1 MVLDPLLAQVSR
13 LARGLRIPARGLRIL
28 GLCLVLGLGQD
39 LGLGAPA
46 AAAEPPVILIVG
58 DSLSAGYGVKVDA
71 TWVALLE
78 QRLAE
83 RGYSYR
89 VVNASVSGETTG
101 GARTRL
107 PRALELHRP
116 AIVVLELGGNDGL
129 RGLPLQQV
137 RGNFEAMLGQIKT
150 AKAQPLLVGMRI
162 PVNYGPV
169 YAGGFHSLYAELS
182 KQFGVPLVEGFLEK
196 VALDPSLMQADGI
209 HPNSRA
215 QPILLDTLW
224 PALSRLLKK

>member
-1 MVLDPLLAQVSR
+1 MTCARLSDPGPRPAWQPTLAWKLLASW
-13 LARGLRIPARGLRIL
+13 
-28 GLCLVLGLGQD
+28 VLGAL
-39 LGLGAPA
+39 LLGAAPGSSASA
-46 AAAEPPVILIVG
+46 ADTTPPVILIVG

-78 QRLAE
+78 KRLAE
-83 RGYSYR
+83 RGYRYR

-107 PRALELHRP
+107 PRTLELHRP

-129 RGLPLQQV
+129 RGLPLKQV
-137 RGNFEAMLGQIKT
+137 RGNFEAMLSQVQAAG
-150 AKAQPLLVGMRI
+150 ARPLLVGMRI

-169 YAGGFHSLYAELS
+169 YANGFHALYADLA
-182 KQFGVPLVEGFLEK
+182 KQFAVPLVEGFLEK
-196 VALDPSLMQADGI
+196 VALDPALMQADGI
-209 HPNSRA
+209 HPNNRA

-224 PALSRLLKK
+224 PALARLLQQ

>member
-1 MVLDPLLAQVSR
+1 MLAWKLLASW
-13 LARGLRIPARGLRIL
+13 
-28 GLCLVLGLGQD
+28 VLGAL
-39 LGLGAPA
+39 LLGAAPGSSASA
-46 AAAEPPVILIVG
+46 ADTTPPVILIVG

-78 QRLAE
+78 KRLAE
-83 RGYSYR
+83 RGYRYR

-107 PRALELHRP
+107 PRTLELHRP

-129 RGLPLQQV
+129 RGLPLKQV
-137 RGNFEAMLGQIKT
+137 RGNFEAMLSQVQAAG
-150 AKAQPLLVGMRI
+150 ARPLLVGMRI

-169 YAGGFHSLYAELS
+169 YANGFHALYADLA
-182 KQFGVPLVEGFLEK
+182 KQFAVPLVEGFLEK
-196 VALDPSLMQADGI
+196 VALDPALMQADGI
-209 HPNSRA
+209 HPNNRA

-224 PALSRLLKK
+224 PALARLLQQ